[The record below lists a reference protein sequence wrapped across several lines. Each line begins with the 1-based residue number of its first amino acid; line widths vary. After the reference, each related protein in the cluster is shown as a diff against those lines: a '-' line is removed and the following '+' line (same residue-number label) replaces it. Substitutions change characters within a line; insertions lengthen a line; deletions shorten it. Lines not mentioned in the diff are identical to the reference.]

1 MTVDLSVSLGSQD
14 GCGSIPKE
22 APLLASCPVPG
33 QDGTL
38 LRRAMASLAP
48 PSPSVKKSE
57 SIAPHFLRRGP
68 PSSDG
73 RIWPAGAS
81 GAGRRLQIGCAR
93 LLLQWTKTTRAW
105 LGAANPLVHRRF
117 IRSACSA
124 LSGSPGARGCA
135 PICRPRHVNRVTRGS
150 AFAVGEF
157 PQKLGALDA
166 QVSKSKVSPSG
177 PHGRLAAFCGLP
189 ARP

>member
-57 SIAPHFLRRGP
+57 SIAPHFLSAPGAAELRWQNWAGWH
-68 PSSDG
+68 
-73 RIWPAGAS
+73 IWHRS
-81 GAGRRLQIGCAR
+81 VTQNRRRLTVASVGYHDAY
-93 LLLQWTKTTRAW
+93 L
-105 LGAANPLVHRRF
+105 
-117 IRSACSA
+117 
-124 LSGSPGARGCA
+124 ARGSQSS
-135 PICRPRHVNRVTRGS
+135 VV
-150 AFAVGEF
+150 
-157 PQKLGALDA
+157 QAL
-166 QVSKSKVSPSG
+166 QP
-177 PHGRLAAFCGLP
+177 FCLQRAESLIGG
-189 ARP
+189 